1 MDENYLQQIRDVLL
15 KSIDDQYAVDK
26 DTLETNQ
33 RLGQQ
38 KLMYTNDARG
48 TLYSGQ
54 PTWERAQLAA
64 NGIQSRAKLDSN
76 YMANKLNVW
85 NNITNTIDKINSY
98 NKAAKALTDAAT
110 NNSYSKAD
118 WLALYN
124 NL

>member
-26 DTLETNQ
+26 DALETNQ

-85 NNITNTIDKINSY
+85 NNITSTIDKINSY
-98 NKAAKALTDAAT
+98 NKAAKALTDAAANGT
-110 NNSYSKAD
+110 YNVND
-118 WLALYN
+118 WINIYDE
-124 NL
+124 

>member
-26 DTLETNQ
+26 ENLATSQ

-38 KLMYTNDARG
+38 KLMYSNDARG

-64 NGIQSRAKLDSN
+64 SGIQNQASLDSN
-76 YMANKLNVW
+76 YMKNKLNVW
-85 NNITNTIDKINSY
+85 NNITSTIDKINSY

-124 NL
+124 SL